1 MGYLDKNLVPGETV
15 VCKTGCHWIVMFW
28 PLLGGLVLAFFG
40 IALFAGGWLAT
51 RKGSSYQ
58 GAIVEGAIVLAGAV
72 ALIGGGIIRR
82 AATEVA
88 VSNRRVLIKRG
99 FFSRRSIEV
108 LLPKVESIGVDG
120 SIFGRM
126 RGYGTVIVRG
136 TGGTFETFDK
146 IAHPNELRR
155 QVHNKQEASHPR
167 KPCQI
172 ARRLK
177 RSPRRGGDP
186 GGAIGGRVSQ

>member
-15 VCKTGCHWIVMFW
+15 VYKTGCHWIVMFW

-72 ALIGGGIIRR
+72 GLIGGGIIRR

-88 VSNRRVLIKRG
+88 VLTGGYLSRG
-99 FFSRRSIEV
+99 ASSPEEALRCCSRRSRATALTSLYLAGCSAMGPSLCE
-108 LLPKVESIGVDG
+108 
-120 SIFGRM
+120 GRAAHSK
-126 RGYGTVIVRG
+126 RSTKSL
-136 TGGTFETFDK
+136 TQTNCGG
-146 IAHPNELRR
+146 RSS
-155 QVHNKQEASHPR
+155 NKQEASHPR